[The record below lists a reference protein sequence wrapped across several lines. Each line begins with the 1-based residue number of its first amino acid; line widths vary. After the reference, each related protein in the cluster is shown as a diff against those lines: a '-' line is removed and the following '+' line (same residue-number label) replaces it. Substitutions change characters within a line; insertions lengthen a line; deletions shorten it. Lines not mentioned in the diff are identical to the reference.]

1 MLGSEIAE
9 LEGLHA
15 LLLHHSRCKASEQA
29 AADAMA
35 AATRRLSGGGAETER
50 VRGVTEICGALPQLG
65 LGSGFGAQP

>member
-1 MLGSEIAE
+1 MVEEIPAPFS
-9 LEGLHA
+9 

-65 LGSGFGAQP
+65 LGSGLGAQP